1 MTFQPL
7 TTPEPLA
14 TGGPIH
20 PALLPIVV
28 ALANFHEA
36 VFKGA
41 LAGQLPDVAGAA
53 QAKTLLDLVGE
64 ALDAQQLRNALDHIA
79 KTARNSRTST
89 RRLRWIEQRA
99 LFALE
104 GKPYD
109 NTAFDLPQNVDTA
122 LKRATKE
129 NIALRQKRTPR
140 PLADWHEDYGAALWW
155 AFPVNEAPYSGSPLS
170 SDWPGYHTHWTPI
183 VVPAE
188 PLK

>member
-1 MTFQPL
+1 MN
-7 TTPEPLA
+7 TTSEPRA

-20 PALLPIVV
+20 AALLPIVV

-41 LAGQLPDVAGAA
+41 LAGQAPDVAGAA
-53 QAKTLLDLVGE
+53 QAKTLLDLMGE
-64 ALDAQQLRNALDHIA
+64 ALDAQHLRNALDHIA

-109 NTAFDLPQNVDTA
+109 KEAFDLPQTVDSA

-129 NIALRQKRTPR
+129 NIALRQKRMAR
-140 PLADWHEDYGAALWW
+140 PLADWHEEVGPVLWW
-155 AFPVNEAPYSGSPLS
+155 TFPVNEAPYSGHPNC

-183 VVPAE
+183 VVPEE
-188 PLK
+188 PVK